1 MSARLGCAL
10 LVLAGCNQLF
20 SPIPTEAV
28 LGAAEPLANLGHPN
42 GTYTGAEIAGVN
54 GGSLFGGGTHDKY
67 VDLDVFYDRKGKSH
81 TMRVRFY
88 VHETEP
94 CNITTDVL
102 SDDGPPPI
110 LLDNG
115 LASQEVGKEL
125 CRALSE
131 GASRSP

>member
-1 MSARLGCAL
+1 MRRALLLALTGCATW
-10 LVLAGCNQLF
+10 F

-28 LGAAEPLANLGHPN
+28 LAAAEPLSNLGHPG

-54 GGSLFGGGTHDKY
+54 GGSLFGGSTHDRY

-81 TMRVRFY
+81 TMRVRVY
-88 VHETEP
+88 VHETDP
-94 CNITTDVL
+94 CHITTDVL
-102 SDDGPPPI
+102 TDDGPPPI

-115 LASQEVGKEL
+115 LASKEVGREL
-125 CRALSE
+125 CQALTQ